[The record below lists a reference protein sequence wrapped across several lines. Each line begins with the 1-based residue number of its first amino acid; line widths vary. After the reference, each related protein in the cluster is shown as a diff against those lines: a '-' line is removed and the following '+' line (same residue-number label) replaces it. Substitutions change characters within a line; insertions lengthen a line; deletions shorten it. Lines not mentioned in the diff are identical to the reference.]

1 MFPPY
6 VFCNRAVAPLA
17 GAWIEIVVEP
27 TTPGSTMS
35 LPSRERGLK
44 WHVMRTQTWFYGVA
58 PLAGAWIEMFSGWKS
73 HRDGA
78 KVAPLAG
85 AWIEINVSSLGMLP
99 LQSLPSRE
107 RGLKSRNH
115 AVANLASRSLPSRER
130 GLKLQRKATEHKKAG
145 SLPSRERG
153 LK

>member
-107 RGLKSRNH
+107 RGLKSKYSRCH
-115 AVANLASRSLPSRER
+115 KLVRTVAPFRGTKVEIRHTVAQYQIRSLLS
-130 GLKLQRKATEHKKAG
+130 
-145 SLPSRERG
+145 
-153 LK
+153 